1 MKSARG
7 KSSAPV
13 RHHGAFWDR
22 GPTSPTLA
30 AKLRVHVLRT
40 KLDQL
45 VAREYDAKL
54 ARKRHRKAA
63 MRARFTSH
71 DLAGTP
77 ICLVP
82 RKYPAPPP
90 PPVSPDNDVDMDERE
105 DGEVLD
111 DDDNDDNDSADR
123 SPFNALRDRIR
134 ALDATLARLQH
145 LEMMAIS
152 HMVAQAQAE
161 PRPPV
166 PPPEPTH
173 ELAAAPRPHSEH
185 VAIPLPP
192 VPPAPPARAAAAAGA
207 PTRKPLALPPP
218 PSRRPDRVPRS
229 RLPSSSSTS
238 SITALPPS
246 TNSAGDARSSPAL
259 LTISPAPSPHSEPTL
274 ERVLFGSA
282 AARDPAP
289 APALAPPLPVQTARP
304 APLRRDPSSSSLPL
318 PARPP
323 AMARDRDRDR
333 DRDRPLPRAP
343 HAGRRGPNT
352 AAPGA
357 AAAAAAAWGQ
367 LFPGA
372 APGGGGERRGGASAR
387 RADGAA

>member
-1 MKSARG
+1 MKSSRG

-63 MRARFTSH
+63 MRARFSAT
-71 DLAGTP
+71 DLAGPP
-77 ICLVP
+77 ICLAP
-82 RKYPAPPP
+82 RKYPAVPPL
-90 PPVSPDNDVDMDERE
+90 VSPDDDVDMDERE
-105 DGEVLD
+105 DGEVFD
-111 DDDNDDNDSADR
+111 DDDDDSTDR
-123 SPFNALRDRIR
+123 SPVDALRDRIR

-152 HMVAQAQAE
+152 HMVSQAQAE
-161 PRPPV
+161 PKPPV

-173 ELAAAPRPHSEH
+173 AAAASRPHSEH

-192 VPPAPPARAAAAAGA
+192 VPPAPPARTAAAAVPGSA

-246 TNSAGDARSSPAL
+246 TSSAGDARSSPAPP
-259 LTISPAPSPHSEPTL
+259 TTSPGPSLDSH
-274 ERVLFGSA
+274 
-282 AARDPAP
+282 
-289 APALAPPLPVQTARP
+289 
-304 APLRRDPSSSSLPL
+304 LPL
-318 PARPP
+318 PA
-323 AMARDRDRDR
+323 
-333 DRDRPLPRAP
+333 
-343 HAGRRGPNT
+343 
-352 AAPGA
+352 
-357 AAAAAAAWGQ
+357 
-367 LFPGA
+367 
-372 APGGGGERRGGASAR
+372 
-387 RADGAA
+387 

>member
-1 MKSARG
+1 MKSSRG

-63 MRARFTSH
+63 MRARFSTT
-71 DLAGTP
+71 DLAGPP
-77 ICLVP
+77 IMLAP
-82 RKYPAPPP
+82 RKYPTAPP
-90 PPVSPDNDVDMDERE
+90 PPVSPDNDADMDERE
-105 DGEVLD
+105 DGEVF
-111 DDDNDDNDSADR
+111 DDDNDDDTTDR
-123 SPFNALRDRIR
+123 SPVDALRDRIR

-145 LEMMAIS
+145 LEMLAIS

-166 PPPEPTH
+166 PPPEPAH
-173 ELAAAPRPHSEH
+173 ELAPSRPHSEH

-192 VPPAPPARAAAAAGA
+192 VPLAPPARAAAAAA
-207 PTRKPLALPPP
+207 PARKPLSLPPP

-229 RLPSSSSTS
+229 RLPSSSSTT

-246 TNSAGDARSSPAL
+246 TSSAGEARSSPAP
-259 LTISPAPSPHSEPTL
+259 LTTSPAPSPHSEPTL
-274 ERVLFGSA
+274 ERVLFGGSA
-282 AARDPAP
+282 TPRDSPSAP
-289 APALAPPLPVQTARP
+289 APVQSGPPARP

-343 HAGRRGPNT
+343 HAGRRGPN

-357 AAAAAAAWGQ
+357 AAAAAAAWGH

-372 APGGGGERRGGASAR
+372 ATGGGGERRGGASAR
-387 RADGAA
+387 RTDGGA